1 MGRLE
6 VVEHE
11 VNGICGRADEDDL
24 EYGVV
29 QRVGVVEGPQEVNV
43 STQVHNQVQELRL
56 ERDTSRTLKK
66 DQHLRNLHK
75 FIG

>member
-11 VNGICGRADEDDL
+11 VHGVRRCADEHNL

-29 QRVGVVEGPQEVNV
+29 ERMRVVEGPQEVDV
-43 STQVHNQVQELRL
+43 SSEIHNQVQELRL
-56 ERDTSRTLKK
+56 ERNAGRTLSKYVSSCE
-66 DQHLRNLHK
+66 
-75 FIG
+75 IGFPG